1 MSFFY
6 SNGVAIHPEP
16 SVVNFAGE
24 LLKFAAVAGAEVRT
38 VIISI
43 ICKLLVVS

>member
-6 SNGVAIHPEP
+6 SNGIAIHPEP

-24 LLKFAAVAGAEVRT
+24 LLKFAAVVGAEVRA

-43 ICKLLVVS
+43 ICNLLLVS